1 MPHILRD
8 VAHERIKR
16 VFSGHSAVHAFFLNV
31 HGDLFALGR
40 NEHGQLGLPIT
51 PNDDVGGKAVFMATR
66 LDRDI
71 HFVPAAP
78 HTSDGDVV
86 DVSCGRNHTLLCTRD
101 GKVYAAG
108 LNTNGQCGHPKTQGD
123 VELFHRI
130 EVAPFV
136 KDKDPVVKVAAG
148 ITFSLALTAS
158 GKLYAMGSTE
168 KGQLGNG
175 RTGEHFVTSN
185 KLAFNTH
192 TEPILVRALSDKKI
206 VEISCGQQH
215 SIAMDE
221 DGYCY
226 AWGFGGYGRLGLGSS
241 DDQLS
246 PVLIPQFARDNVLTR
261 ARHVLAG
268 PTCSVVI
275 DRQRLYWLTGK
286 WKMTGDGGSG
296 QGFINFKFLPDLQG
310 CKMQRAALGG
320 VALLAIADEDPT
332 LRGDHQATMNVAWGQ
347 NASYGELGL
356 GWDAPRSATKPLR
369 CEPLDGLSILDVAA
383 GLGTTFYITRNLGDA
398 YAELPS
404 HPPAQQSQETC
415 LICNKGEDED
425 DTSNALLECERCE
438 EPWHIQCLD
447 PPLDAIPDGEWH
459 CPQCLGL
466 VLDHSSAKTG
476 STKSSNGASANNKKR
491 SAPQNEAETDTKKKT
506 KASK

>member
-1 MPHILRD
+1 M
-8 VAHERIKR
+8 KR
-16 VFSGHSAVHAFFLNV
+16 VFSGHSAVHAFFLNE

-40 NEHGQLGLPIT
+40 NEHGQLGLPIAET
-51 PNDDVGGKAVFMATR
+51 DNVGGKAIYSATR
-66 LDRDI
+66 LDRDA
-71 HFVPAAP
+71 HFLPPLP
-78 HTSDGDVV
+78 HKSDGDVV
-86 DVSCGRNHTLLCTRD
+86 DVACGRNHTLLCTRD
-101 GKVYAAG
+101 GRVYTAG
-108 LNTNGQCGHPKTQGD
+108 LNTNGQCGHPNTQGD
-123 VELFHRI
+123 VQLFHRI

-136 KDKDPVVKVAAG
+136 KEKDAVVKVAAG
-148 ITFSLALTAS
+148 ITFSLALTVS

-175 RTGEHFVTSN
+175 RTGEHFITSN

-192 TEPILVRALSDKKI
+192 TEPIPVRALSDKKI
-206 VEISCGQQH
+206 VEMSCGQQH

-226 AWGFGGYGRLGLGSS
+226 TWGFGGYGRLGLGNS

-246 PVLIPQFARDNVLTR
+246 PVLVPQFARDNAFTR
-261 ARHVLAG
+261 AKHVIAG
-268 PTCSVVI
+268 PTSTVII

-332 LRGDHQATMNVAWGQ
+332 LRGSHQATMNIAWGQ

-356 GWDAPRSATKPLR
+356 GWEAPRSATKPLR
-369 CEPLDGLSILDVAA
+369 CEPMDGMSVLDVAA
-383 GLGTTFYITRNLGDA
+383 GLGTTFYLVRNLGGA

-415 LICNKGEDED
+415 LVCDKGEDEKD
-425 DTSNALLECERCE
+425 ETNALLECERCE
-438 EPWHIQCLD
+438 EPWHIRCLE
-447 PPLDAIPDGEWH
+447 PPLDSVPDGEWH
-459 CPQCLGL
+459 CPQCLAL
-466 VLDHSSAKTG
+466 VVDHTNVKKALTKNANGNSKTNPKKRAVQTDEQAE
-476 STKSSNGASANNKKR
+476 STVKNKKKVKG
-491 SAPQNEAETDTKKKT
+491 AK
-506 KASK
+506 